1 LARGSSSRYS
11 PYNTP
16 APGFLATVKDE
27 LVEVASSRRRRHG
40 GRNGALVIRDPS
52 PSRHREWAP
61 PAEYK
66 AAASIVRAEDDL
78 EDFPGLR
85 QAQLESFAATDAFA
99 EMWSASDYRR
109 EEEEHHRRLGLIINL
124 DEDDEATL
132 SEGGGPR
139 RR

>member
-1 LARGSSSRYS
+1 M
-11 PYNTP
+11 
-16 APGFLATVKDE
+16 VKDE
-27 LVEVASSRRRRHG
+27 LEKAPARKRRHG
-40 GRNGALVIRDPS
+40 GEGVLISERRQPS
-52 PSRHREWAP
+52 PPHQREWTP
-61 PAEYK
+61 PPKYK
-66 AAASIVRAEDDL
+66 AVASVVKAE
-78 EDFPGLR
+78 FPRLR